1 MQEDKPKTDKLHVK
15 EGKSESFLENL
26 GTKYFNNLSKKL
38 KSDSTIHLKNIPS
51 DKVLQVAA
59 NHVILNSVII
69 AFLVGALTTVPI
81 VLFEMLYKE
90 SMDTMSYY
98 ISFSLVTAGMLILE
112 IGSLYWLGM
121 KSVHT
126 LAHLTGFEDYEEEQN
141 LPPEYDVA
149 NIMVRTALEIPDPA
163 IEYLGI
169 NPQKY
174 VSKKWL
180 VFTAILYK
188 AKVVLSSIILK
199 LVLRKL
205 AARYGVRV
213 GFIWIAI
220 PVTAAWDAFVM
231 YKVVKDAKLRL
242 FGYQLSKFIINE
254 VLTDKI
260 LSDYP
265 PHTREGAI
273 RAISTVMVLSDT
285 YHPNNV
291 ILLIRLS
298 QNLEIIEKSD
308 YDDLDKFLNHL
319 DEATVQEKHFLRTL
333 AGIAAVFDG
342 VLNKKEKAA
351 LKMIFSHRY
360 DEYIEMIE
368 ELRFLLTDG
377 QLHKSAALCKEK
389 LLEVQK

>member
-1 MQEDKPKTDKLHVK
+1 MSKADELKVK

-26 GTKYFNNLSKKL
+26 GTKYFNHLSEKL
-38 KSDSTIHLKNIPS
+38 KSDSTIHLENIPS
-51 DKVLQVAA
+51 DKVLQITA

-81 VLFEMLYKE
+81 VLFEMLYRE
-90 SMDTMSYY
+90 SMSTMDYY
-98 ISFSLVTAGMLILE
+98 LSFALLTAGMLILE

-126 LAHLTGFEDYEEEQN
+126 LAHLTGFEDHKEEQT
-141 LPPEYDVA
+141 LPPEYDVT

-174 VSKKWL
+174 VSKRWL

-199 LVLRKL
+199 LVLRKI
-205 AARYGVRV
+205 AARYGVRM

-220 PVTAAWDAFVM
+220 PVTAIWDAFVM
-231 YKVVKDAKLRL
+231 YRVIKDAKLRL

-254 VLTDKI
+254 VLSDEV
-260 LSDYP
+260 LSSYP

-298 QNLEIIEKSD
+298 QNLDIVDEKD
-308 YDDLDKFLNHL
+308 YDDLHKFLNHL
-319 DEATVQEKHFLRTL
+319 DEADIQEKHFLRTL

-342 VLNKKEKAA
+342 VLNKKEKTA

-368 ELRFLLTDG
+368 ELRVLLTDG
-377 QLHKSAALCKEK
+377 QLHKSAALCREK
-389 LLEVQK
+389 LLEIQK